1 LPADGELCYR
11 EGGEAG
17 RVVENASD
25 PDACV
30 IGREPELA
38 VLGEFL
44 GPDNAA
50 LALAF
55 TGGPGIGKSSLWEA
69 GVRLARAR
77 GMRALAARPSEAEA
91 RLSFAALFDLLE
103 GIDVGALE
111 ELPSPQR
118 RALDAVLLRAEPTRE
133 APEPLAIAAAFLG
146 ALRSLTVAWPLLLA
160 VDDVQ
165 WLDAGSA
172 AVLAFAARR
181 LRGQRCRFLLARRP
195 GRPTEVERALAPGGV
210 NRLEVGPLSLSATH
224 RLLAERIGLTLP
236 PRTLS
241 QLFDV
246 THGNPLLALE
256 LGRTLT
262 GRETQAI
269 AWELPARDPAGNP
282 FEHRVSGL
290 PASARHALLAA
301 TLSGHLSQ
309 VQLATLADPVTV
321 EDLVAAGLLA
331 VGKSVRPSHP
341 LLAAAVRRQSS
352 ASERRA
358 LHRDLADLVT
368 DEILRARHLALAARV
383 PDVGLASTIAAAAA
397 AALRRGAAHD
407 AVDLA
412 EHALRLTPPAVAEHS
427 DRLLALAE
435 CLVIVG
441 EPPRA
446 QELLAPRI
454 GELPA
459 GGARARA
466 HLLLGEG
473 ADLAGHEYHLQ
484 QALAETEGEP
494 ALRATA
500 LATRSILYTT
510 VRVERIREAEAWA
523 QEALGLARSAG
534 AGEASAERHALLA
547 LAWART
553 LRGRPVGES
562 GEHLP
567 GEPEWPGLYESS
579 IDRPAGVRLAF
590 RGEVSQARAV
600 FRRLQAL
607 ADERGEG
614 RFRAVLHIQLCE
626 LELRAGDVTESSR
639 LLDQWDEWAAL
650 EETEAIRARCQAML
664 AAVQGFPAE
673 VERWAAAAS
682 ASVYASSN
690 DHLADLRWDRLEIQR
705 ARGIAALL
713 AHQPERAANL
723 LGPVWEHTCREGVDP
738 GAFPVAPDL
747 VEALLRLDRTNDAGD
762 VTGRLRDL
770 SERQQHPWGLATAD
784 RLAAAIALASRYDEE
799 AAAGLAAAAATLGE
813 LGLGFDRGRSLLWL
827 GHAARRARKRA
838 AARRHLEA
846 SAAAF
851 DEFGS
856 IGWAEHARAELA
868 RLGTRRPAQSGELTA
883 AEQRVAALAADGLSN
898 KEIARRL
905 FVAVHTVE
913 VHLARAYAKL
923 GVRSRAQLA
932 SRLAAPASPRDP
944 QQPPR

>member
-1 LPADGELCYR
+1 
-11 EGGEAG
+11 
-17 RVVENASD
+17 VV
-25 PDACV
+25 
-30 IGREPELA
+30 GREPELA
-38 VLGEFL
+38 MLGEFL
-44 GPDNAA
+44 GSHGP
-50 LALAF
+50 LALVI
-55 TGGPGIGKSSLWEA
+55 TGGHGIGKTALWEA
-69 GVRLARAR
+69 GLRRASEQ
-77 GMRALAARPSEAEA
+77 GMRVLAARPSEAEA
-91 RLSFAALFDLLE
+91 QLSMAALFDLLD
-103 GIDVGALE
+103 GIDVGALGR
-111 ELPSPQR
+111 LSAPQR
-118 RALDAVLLRAEPTRE
+118 RALEAALLRAEP
-133 APEPLAIAAAFLG
+133 ADDPPEPLAIAAAFLD
-146 ALRSLTVAWPLLLA
+146 ALRSLTSSGPLLLA
-160 VDDVQ
+160 IDDLH
-165 WLDAGSA
+165 WLDAASA

-181 LRGQRCRFLLARRP
+181 LQGQPCRFLLARRS
-195 GRPTEVERALAPGGV
+195 GRPAEVERALGPRGV
-210 NRLEVGPLSLSATH
+210 NRLEVGPLSLSAIY
-224 RLLAERIGLTLP
+224 RLLAQRLGLNLP
-236 PRTLS
+236 RRTLS
-241 QLFDV
+241 RLFDV
-246 THGNPLLALE
+246 SHGNPLLAME

-269 AWELPARDPAGNP
+269 DWEPPVADLADDPFGPRAARLPGPAR
-282 FEHRVSGL
+282 R
-290 PASARHALLAA
+290 ALLAA
-301 TLSGHLSQ
+301 TLSGHLSLLE
-309 VQLATLADPVTV
+309 LAALADPVTV

-352 ASERRA
+352 ARERRA
-358 LHRDLADLVT
+358 LHRDLAELVT
-368 DEILRARHLALAARV
+368 DETLRARHLALAATV
-383 PDVGLASTIAAAAA
+383 PDGGLASTIAAAAA

-412 EHALRLTPPAVAEHS
+412 EHALRLTPSSAAEQS

-435 CLVIVG
+435 YLVIVG

-473 ADLAGHEYHLQ
+473 ADLAGHEYHLE
-484 QALAETEGEP
+484 QALAESEGEP

-553 LRGRPVGES
+553 LRGRPAGES

-590 RGEVSQARAV
+590 RGQVGQARAV

-614 RFRAVLHIQLCE
+614 RFRAALHIQLCE

-650 EETEAIRARCQAML
+650 EHTGTIRARCQAML
-664 AAVQGFPAE
+664 AALQGFPAE
-673 VERWAAAAS
+673 VNRWAAAAAAS
-682 ASVYASSN
+682 AAAASN
-690 DHLADLRWDRLEIQR
+690 DRLADLRWDQLEILR

-713 AHQPERAANL
+713 AQQPERAAAM
-723 LGPVWEHTCREGVDP
+723 LGPVWEHTCREGVDDP

-747 VEALLRLDRTNDAGD
+747 VEALLRLDRVSDAVD

-770 SERQQHPWGLATAD
+770 SERQHHPWGLATAG
-784 RLAAAIALASRYDEE
+784 RCAAAIALASRYDED
-799 AAAGLAAAAATLGE
+799 AAAGLAAAAVTLGE
-813 LGLGFDRGRSLLWL
+813 LGLGFERGRSLLWL
-827 GHAARRARKRA
+827 GQAARRARKRA
-838 AARRHLEA
+838 AARRFLAA

-851 DEFGS
+851 DELGS
-856 IGWAEHARAELA
+856 AGWAGHARDELA
-868 RLGTRRPAQSGELTA
+868 RLATGRPARSGELTA
-883 AEQRVAALAADGLSN
+883 AEQRVAALAAAGLSN

-913 VHLARAYAKL
+913 VHLAHAYAKL
-923 GVRSRAQLA
+923 GVRSRTQLA
-932 SRLAAPASPRDP
+932 SRLASSAMPAP
-944 QQPPR
+944 PPEND